1 MAQKSICLYT
11 KSYPYGKG
19 ESFIESEIKFLSET
33 FDMVYVFPL
42 SIEGE
47 CRLMPRNV
55 QVIDLAKEFGC
66 VNFRKTII
74 GNLGA
79 ISRLFF
85 QEIKYKRIYK
95 KEYKIKFDF
104 IVSVFSKANN
114 LSSYLSEKGL
124 NNAVHYTYW
133 FEFWSS
139 LLSILANRNKLTY
152 FTRAHGYDLYE
163 ERNFLGYIHFRN
175 FQMKAVDKVYC
186 VSKSGAKYLKEKYPA
201 YQDKVQYSYLG
212 TEDQGMS
219 RVPKGDK
226 VRIVSCS
233 NMIALKRVELI
244 IEILKL
250 IKLDIEWVH
259 FGGGILLEDIK
270 EKAKELPDNI
280 ESVFMGSKTNRE
292 VLSYYQSTEIDLFMN
307 LSETEGLPVSI
318 MEAISFGIPIIAT
331 NVGGTSEIVCHQTGW
346 LINKEFTSGLVVSII
361 EENKEKYRIK
371 EFRENIREYWKD
383 NFKASKNYTDFYHNL
398 AKQWGEKY

>member
-11 KSYPYGKG
+11 KSYPYGTG

-55 QVIDLAKEFGC
+55 QVVDLTKEFGC

-74 GNLGA
+74 GDLGA

-133 FEFWSS
+133 FDFWSS
-139 LLSILANRNKLTY
+139 LLSILASRNKLTY

-186 VSKSGAKYLKEKYPA
+186 VSKSGAKYLREKYPA

-219 RVPKGDK
+219 PVPKGVK
-226 VRIVSCS
+226 IRIVSCS

-250 IKLDIEWVH
+250 IRLDIEWIH
-259 FGGGILLEDIK
+259 FGDGILLEEIK

-292 VLSYYQSTEIDLFMN
+292 VLSYYQSKEIDLFMN

-331 NVGGTSEIVCHQTGW
+331 NVGGTSEIVNESIGW
-346 LINKEFTSGLVVSII
+346 LVEEGFDPCKVSEIFLAQQHKFRDSLFRKEIRYFWNENFNAKNNYKYFC
-361 EENKEKYRIK
+361 EELKKI
-371 EFRENIREYWKD
+371 
-383 NFKASKNYTDFYHNL
+383 
-398 AKQWGEKY
+398 